1 MGLEEGSDVV
11 VVAFLDGGAV
21 PISGIV
27 DENIDTAEAFL
38 GFAYG
43 GSALL
48 GIGYVER
55 DTEHTAGHRAG
66 DIFDPGDVPCG
77 NDDVVS
83 GADHDSGECPAEA
96 G

>member
-11 VVAFLDGGAV
+11 VVTFLDGGAV
-21 PISGIV
+21 PISRVV

-38 GFAYG
+38 GFAYRG
-43 GSALL
+43 TALL

-55 DTEHTAGHRAG
+55 DSEHAVGHRG
-66 DIFDPGDVPCG
+66 SYIFDPGDVPCG
-77 NDDVVS
+77 NDGIVS
-83 GADHDSGECPAEA
+83 GADDDSGECPAEA